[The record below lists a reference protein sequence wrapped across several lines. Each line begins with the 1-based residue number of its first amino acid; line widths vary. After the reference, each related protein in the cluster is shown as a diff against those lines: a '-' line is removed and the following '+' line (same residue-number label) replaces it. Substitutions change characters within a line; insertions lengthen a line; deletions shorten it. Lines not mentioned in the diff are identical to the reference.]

1 MEINILG
8 LTLGCFSTFPHL
20 HRRWRTT
27 HNIFRACTY
36 RASSTHLYSI
46 EMYFYSSRNL
56 SLWLIK
62 AMCLCVSKCELSL
75 CLIWSFT
82 DIWCVSWNVSV
93 PVWACGYVF
102 GLPSLWETT
111 IRAGRPQHREQ
122 LWWLSSQLISSLLCS
137 IFSFDRQTQ

>member
-20 HRRWRTT
+20 HRCWRTT
-27 HNIFRACTY
+27 HNIFRARTN
-36 RASSTHLYSI
+36 RASSAHLYSI

-75 CLIWSFT
+75 LCLIWNFT

-102 GLPSLWETT
+102 GLPSLWEQTT

-122 LWWLSSQLISSLLCS
+122 LWWLSSQLISSLLYV
-137 IFSFDRQTQ
+137 FNWHNKL